1 VYDALT
7 LKKEVFQQHD
17 EKERG
22 SDRVGK
28 KEKTAVFTIHNL
40 LRPEARCVFKEKR
53 KKRETEQTSIQTD
66 VHKRPSFTLFQKQF
80 DQTDGNGSKKIYS
93 SVIE

>member
-1 VYDALT
+1 
-7 LKKEVFQQHD
+7 VFQQHD

-22 SDRVGK
+22 SERIGK

-53 KKRETEQTSIQTD
+53 KKRETEQTGIQTD
-66 VHKRPSFTLFQKQF
+66 VHKRTSFFITP
-80 DQTDGNGSKKIYS
+80 KKNLTKPMETEARKYIPVS
-93 SVIE
+93 